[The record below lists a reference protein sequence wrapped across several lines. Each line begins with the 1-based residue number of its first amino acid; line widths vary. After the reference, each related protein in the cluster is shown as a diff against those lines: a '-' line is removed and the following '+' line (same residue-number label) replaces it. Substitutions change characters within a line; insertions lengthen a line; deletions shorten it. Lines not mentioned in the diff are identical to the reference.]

1 MQMLINVLIG
11 GLVLGCTYGML
22 ALGYSLIYQAS
33 GYMNFTQANLLMFG
47 AFIAYQLYAV
57 WQVPFII
64 ALFASEIVM
73 FFIGWMMER
82 FVIRRLVK
90 KKAQNVYVV
99 LATISLSTIVENA
112 AMLIWGPN
120 MKYFPPLYANSAPIA
135 IGPASVSKEQLTCIA
150 AALLAMVVLH
160 FFLNKTKFGTSMR
173 AAAQNKMAASCMG
186 INVNTTI
193 GITYG
198 IAAALACLGGVLV
211 APTMYVSYQLGNNLA
226 AKSFAGAVIGGYG
239 HIYGAIIGSLFIG
252 LLETFVGAYVSSVY
266 KEFIVYGVMILF
278 MILRPR
284 GICNANVYSV

>member
-33 GYMNFTQANLLMFG
+33 GYMNFTQGNLLMFG
-47 AFIAYQLYAV
+47 AFIAYQLYVV
-57 WQVPFII
+57 WRIPFII
-64 ALFASEIVM
+64 ALAGSLIVM
-73 FFIGWMMER
+73 FFVGWMMER
-82 FVIRRLVK
+82 FVIRRLVR

-99 LATISLSTIVENA
+99 LATIALSTIVENA
-112 AMLIWGPN
+112 AMLIWGSN
-120 MKYFPPLYANSAPIA
+120 MKYFPSLYSNPSPIK
-135 IGPASVSKEQLTCIA
+135 IGPATVSKEQLTCIVV
-150 AALLAMVVLH
+150 ALLAMLLLH

-193 GITYG
+193 GTTYG
-198 IAAALACLGGVLV
+198 IAAVLACLGGVLV

-266 KEFIVYGVMILF
+266 KEFIVYGVMVLF
-278 MILRPR
+278 MVLRPR